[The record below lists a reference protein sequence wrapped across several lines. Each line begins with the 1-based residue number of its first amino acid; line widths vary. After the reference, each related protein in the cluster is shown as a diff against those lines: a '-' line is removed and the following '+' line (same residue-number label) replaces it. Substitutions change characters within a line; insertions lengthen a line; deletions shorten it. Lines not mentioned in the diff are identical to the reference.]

1 MEDTKLEKKKVEVKG
16 MQMKAA
22 PLQPLRVAGQDLLLL
37 PLADTVTSFTWLV
50 LLSSPIN
57 LDTSIFSAGVKLLLG
72 PPDTG
77 CFPHSGSVACSQPSL
92 DFTFFIPNNNWI
104 PHPHVSH
111 VL

>member
-16 MQMKAA
+16 TQMH
-22 PLQPLRVAGQDLLLL
+22 VAGQDLLLL

-57 LDTSIFSAGVKLLLG
+57 LDTSIFSAGVKLRLG

-92 DFTFFIPNNNWI
+92 DFTCFIPNNNWI
-104 PHPHVSH
+104 PHPHISH